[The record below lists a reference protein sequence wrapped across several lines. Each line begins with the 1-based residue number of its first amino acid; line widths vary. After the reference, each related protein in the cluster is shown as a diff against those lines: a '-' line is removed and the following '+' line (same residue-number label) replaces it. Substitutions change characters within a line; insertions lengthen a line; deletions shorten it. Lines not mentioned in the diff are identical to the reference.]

1 MVELIGNLVFLS
13 GKALILL
20 FLLYVWYW
28 LFFIEKDYVVFAM
41 LTAAMILGGYFGM
54 RAAKAEMG
62 A

>member
-1 MVELIGNLVFLS
+1 MDIFGNIVFLG
-13 GKALILL
+13 GKLLILA
-20 FLLYVWYW
+20 FIFYVWYW